1 MAGEKTWVVAQ
12 IGSRFYATRI
22 EDGNWTGDVYDPLG
36 LKAHTARFHLSTKL
50 TEEHAK
56 RIVDKLN
63 GPRGP
68 LTKV

>member
-1 MAGEKTWVVAQ
+1 MAEEKTWVVAETA
-12 IGSRFYATRI
+12 RKFYAVRI
-22 EDGNWTGDVYDPLG
+22 ENGAWTTDVYDPLG
-36 LKAHTARFHLSTKL
+36 LKAHTARFSLDTRL